1 MLGVRLHCSMHR
13 RRRGPRHGSIGNGPR
28 RGGVGAG
35 LVSAAGACP
44 LAWARAP
51 GMAAQALTLDAGVS
65 LDAGSKP
72 PRQQATSLKQGSFEL
87 RKDLQVR
94 EHDSL
99 CLYPQPITMRH
110 VLNFNQKFRS
120 NGELHR

>member
-13 RRRGPRHGSIGNGPR
+13 RRRGPQHSDIGTGPR
-28 RGGVGAG
+28 HGGVGAG
-35 LVSAAGACP
+35 LVSAARACP

-72 PRQQATSLKQGSFEL
+72 PRQPAASPKQGSFEL
-87 RKDLQVR
+87 RKNLQVR

-110 VLNFNQKFRS
+110 VLNYNQKFRL

>member
-1 MLGVRLHCSMHR
+1 MLGVQLHCFMHR
-13 RRRGPRHGSIGNGPR
+13 HRHGPRHDDIGTGPR

-35 LVSAAGACP
+35 LVSAAWVCP

-51 GMAAQALTLDAGVS
+51 SMATQALTLDAGVS

-72 PRQQATSLKQGSFEL
+72 PRQQAASPKQGSFEL
-87 RKDLQVR
+87 QKNLQVR

-99 CLYPQPITMRH
+99 CLYPQPITMSH
-110 VLNFNQKFRS
+110 ILNFNQKFRS
-120 NGELHR
+120 NGKLHR